1 MKHLFIGLDVHKKSW
16 SVTIQQGQTVLKR
29 FSMEANA
36 DALVHYVQKHYPN
49 YEVECCYE
57 SCCLGYHIY
66 RDLSAVGWKVLVVNP
81 GDIPRINKQSSSK
94 TDKIDSRYL
103 CQQLAAGHLRGI
115 YVPDVKQEQFR
126 SLFRRRNDLVK
137 NLRRIKSHIKGMLLY
152 YGISI
157 PEQYDNPNWSK
168 AFLQWLTKVKWT
180 YASAGETLKSR
191 LHEYAFLHKE
201 YLHVSNELRSYARRC
216 YKKEYYLLRSV
227 PGVGP
232 FIAIGMLAEV
242 GDLRRF
248 RGIDHLSSYIGLVP
262 SLHSSGTKSYTKGI
276 TARSKH
282 LLRSYLVE
290 GAWIAAK
297 KDPEL
302 MQYYGERKGA
312 DHKKLTIKMA
322 SKTLSRMY
330 SVIKRG
336 EPFKLKEQ
344 LVGTP

>member
-16 SVTIQQGQTVLKR
+16 SVTIQQEQAVLKR
-29 FSMEANA
+29 FSMEAKA
-36 DALVHYVQKHYPN
+36 DALVHYIQKHYPSCS
-49 YEVECCYE
+49 VECCYE

-66 RDLSAVGWKVLVVNP
+66 RSLTAVGWQVLVVNP

-115 YVPDVKQEQFR
+115 YVPDEKQEQFR
-126 SLFRRRNDLVK
+126 SLFRRRADLVK
-137 NLRRIKSHIKGMLLY
+137 NLRRIKNHIKAMLLY
-152 YGISI
+152 YGIAL
-157 PEQYDNPNWSK
+157 PPQYDNINWSK
-168 AFLQWLTKVKWT
+168 EMTQWIEKLKWL
-180 YASAGETLKSR
+180 YPSAAATMKSR
-191 LHEYAFLHKE
+191 LEE
-201 YLHVSNELRSYARRC
+201 YLFLKKQYLHICTELRGYARKH
-216 YKKEYYLLRSV
+216 YKKDYYLLRSV

-232 FIAIGMLAEV
+232 FIAAGMLAEV

-248 RGIDHLSSYIGLVP
+248 KGIDRLSSYIGLVP
-262 SLHSSGTKSYTKGI
+262 SLYSSGTKSYTKGI
-276 TARSKH
+276 TARSKC
-282 LLRSYLVE
+282 LLRSYLIE

-302 MQYYGERKGA
+302 MQYYQERKGS
-312 DHKKLTIKMA
+312 DHKKLIIKIA

-336 EPFKLKEQ
+336 EPFKLKEA
-344 LVGTP
+344 VVA

>member
-16 SVTIQQGQTVLKR
+16 SVTIQEGKAVLKR
-29 FSMEANA
+29 FSMEADA
-36 DALVHYVQKHYPN
+36 DALLHYVHKHYPA

-57 SCCLGYHIY
+57 SCCLGYHTY
-66 RDLSAVGWKVLVVNP
+66 RALSAVGWKVLVVNP

-94 TDKIDSRYL
+94 TDKIDSHYL
-103 CQQLAAGHLRGI
+103 CQQLAAGHLKGI
-115 YVPDVKQEQFR
+115 YVPDEKQEQFR

-152 YGISI
+152 YGIAI
-157 PEQYDNPNWSK
+157 PEHYDNNTWSK
-168 AFLQWLTKVKWT
+168 AFLMWLAKVKWA
-180 YASAGETLKSR
+180 YASAGEALKSR
-191 LHEYAFLHKE
+191 LHEYSFLHKE
-201 YLHVSNELRSYARRC
+201 YLHVCIELRAYARKH
-216 YKKEYYLLRSV
+216 YKQDYYLLRSV

-248 RGIDHLSSYIGLVP
+248 QGIDRLSSYIGLVP

-276 TARSKH
+276 TVRSKH
-282 LLRSYLVE
+282 LLRSYLIE
-290 GAWIAAK
+290 GAWNCVR

-302 MQYYGERKGA
+302 INYCRERKGT
-312 DHKKLTIKMA
+312 DHKKLIIKIA

-336 EPFKLKEQ
+336 EPFKLRQ
-344 LVGTP
+344 LTTT

>member
-16 SVTIQQGQTVLKR
+16 SVTIQERQAVLKR
-29 FSMEANA
+29 FSMNADA
-36 DALVHYVQKHYPN
+36 DALVHYVHKHYPS
-49 YEVECCYE
+49 YTVECCYE

-66 RDLSAVGWKVLVVNP
+66 RRLSKAGWNVLVVNP

-103 CQQLAAGHLRGI
+103 CQQLVAGHLRGI
-115 YVPDVKQEQFR
+115 YVPNEKQEQFR

-137 NLRRIKSHIKGMLLY
+137 NLRRIKSHIKAMLLY
-152 YGISI
+152 YGVAI
-157 PEQYDNPNWSK
+157 PEHYDNPNWSK
-168 AFLQWLTKVKWT
+168 AFLGWLTKVKWA
-180 YASAGETLKSR
+180 YAPAGETLKSR

-201 YLHVSNELRSYARRC
+201 YLHVCNELRSYARNY
-216 YKKEYYLLRSV
+216 YKKDYYLLRSV

-248 RGIDHLSSYIGLVP
+248 KSIDQLSSYIGLVP
-262 SLHSSGTKSYTKGI
+262 SLHSSGSKTYTKGI
-276 TARSKH
+276 TSRSKH
-282 LLRSYLVE
+282 LLRSYLIE
-290 GAWIAAK
+290 GAWIAAG

-302 MQYYGERKGA
+302 MNYYRERKGT

-330 SVIKRG
+330 SVIKRE
-336 EPFKLKEQ
+336 EPFQLKED
-344 LVGTP
+344 LAVTP